1 MPLPDFL
8 QRNMNRFF
16 ASGRLATLLGLL
28 ALPLPL
34 LAAPSGKPIVIG
46 HPADLSGPAADFNRD
61 YALGAKVYFDYIN
74 GQGGVSGRRLQ
85 YRSADTGGRLQQGL
99 SSAQALSEA
108 GAQVLFGVS
117 GDRLVDELARDT
129 KLRSAGVS
137 LFGVVGGS
145 DQSSGPIHL
154 RASRSDEIRAMIQQ
168 LASLGVVN
176 FGLLVD
182 SQRAAETERLVSATA
197 SELGA
202 RISASQRLDSNN
214 PNAVDPAV
222 KAISAARPQALI
234 VIADT
239 LAAAQVFQRYRQLD
253 PGAFLCAPSEVNVR
267 TLIAILGPSTARG
280 LIVSQV
286 VPNPSGIS
294 ELAREHR
301 KLMERYADEPASQAT
316 LEGYIAAKAL
326 VRSLQQREASPGEAL
341 RPQGKFDLGGF
352 TLDFTSN
359 QRASRFVELTV
370 VDRNGRLLR

>member
-1 MPLPDFL
+1 MKLFSTRCR
-8 QRNMNRFF
+8 QT
-16 ASGRLATLLGLL
+16 ALAALL
-28 ALPLPL
+28 AVPLSL
-34 LAAPSGKPIVIG
+34 LAAPSGKAVLIG

-74 GQGGVSGRRLQ
+74 GQGGISGRRLQ
-85 YRSADTGGRLQQGL
+85 YRSVDTGGRLSQAL
-99 SSAQALSEA
+99 SSAQTLSEA

-117 GDRLVDELARDT
+117 GDRLVDELARDN
-129 KLRSAGVS
+129 KLRSSGIS

-145 DQSSGPIHL
+145 DQSAGPIHL

-168 LASLGVVN
+168 LASMGVVN
-176 FGLLVD
+176 FGLAVD
-182 SQRAAETERLVSATA
+182 SQRAADTERLVSATA

-202 RISASQRLDSNN
+202 RISVSQRLDSNN
-214 PNAVDPAV
+214 PNAVDPLV
-222 KAISAARPQALI
+222 KTISAARPQALI

-239 LAAAQVFQRYRQLD
+239 LAAAQIFQRYRQVD
-253 PGAFLCAPSEVNVR
+253 PGAFLCAPSEVNIR

-301 KLMERYADEPASQAT
+301 KLMEKYADEPVSPAT
-316 LEGYIAAKAL
+316 LEGFIAAKAL
-326 VRSLQQREASPGEAL
+326 VRSLQQREASPSEAL

-352 TLDFTSN
+352 TLDFTSS